1 MRDRINPRIEEV
13 PQSGVGVFK
22 HGFQSTKNRIWK
34 RFDRTEGNCRMARM
48 DTSTVEKVELATLTG
63 SADALFELGL
73 LYSSGREVEE
83 NLVEA
88 HKWFNLA
95 AMKGNRAALEYRQEI
110 SRELSR
116 VDIAKAQRSAR
127 QWLQSH

>member
-1 MRDRINPRIEEV
+1 
-13 PQSGVGVFK
+13 
-22 HGFQSTKNRIWK
+22 
-34 RFDRTEGNCRMARM
+34 MARM

-73 LYSSGREVEE
+73 LYSAGREVDE

-95 AMKGNRAALEYRQEI
+95 AMKGNRAALTYRQEI

>member
-1 MRDRINPRIEEV
+1 
-13 PQSGVGVFK
+13 
-22 HGFQSTKNRIWK
+22 
-34 RFDRTEGNCRMARM
+34 MARM

-95 AMKGNRAALEYRQEI
+95 AMKGKQGGTGI
-110 SRELSR
+110 SPGNFPGTEPR
-116 VDIAKAQRSAR
+116 
-127 QWLQSH
+127 